1 MSCKTINEV
10 ILQLEQIIK
19 ECIDSNDAK
28 GFFAVLYY
36 KVTVRV
42 RDGILK
48 NEFDQNDSME
58 LLDVLFANRY
68 LEAYDSYTKTGT
80 CTASWKVTFEAAQQH
95 RAIVLQHIVAGM
107 NAHINL
113 DLGIAV
119 EQAAGQ
125 HPVEQMQR
133 NFFQINEVL
142 ATMMEGVKN
151 DLGRM
156 APAFKWL
163 MPLAKKWDEKLM
175 QFSIETAREGAWQFA
190 NQLRRSHDKQSTIQD
205 RDQVIQL
212 LGRSLLYPG
221 NPLAILIA
229 TIRQLEFKSVA
240 QQLSILWN
248 KSKRNSRILCK

>member
-1 MSCKTINEV
+1 MFCKTIHEV
-10 ILQLEQIIK
+10 ILQLEQIINQ
-19 ECIDSNDAK
+19 CIQTNDPK

-68 LEAYDSYTKTGT
+68 LEAYDQYVKTGT
-80 CTASWKVTFEAAQQH
+80 CTASWKVTFEAAQQN
-95 RAIVLQHIVAGM
+95 RAIVLQHILAGI

-125 HPVEQMQR
+125 QPVECMQR

-142 ATMMEGVKN
+142 ATMMEGVKD

-190 NQLRRSHDKQSTIQD
+190 NQLRMASDKQSAIHN
-205 RDQVIQL
+205 RDQVIQQ
-212 LGRSLLYPG
+212 LGTSLLHPG
-221 NPLAILIA
+221 NPLAILIV
-229 TIRQLEFKSVA
+229 TIKRFEFKSVA
-240 QQLSILWN
+240 EQLRILWN
-248 KSKRNSRILCK
+248 K